1 MLDSPYEITYIMHVD
16 IREEKMHPVNTIETK
31 LYSPRDDRSAAWF
44 LALFGI
50 VGFFDFYMKHPIK
63 GAIKIGILIIAL
75 ASTILDT
82 YNPNGITSILLHGYE
97 VVFIWNVYNMF
108 QLSRGRYRDGDG
120 HPVKKET
127 RDATI
132 LFWLV
137 IVLPFVLILA
147 LIVGVCF
154 GNIRIPVA

>member
-16 IREEKMHPVNTIETK
+16 IREKMHPVDTIETK
-31 LYSPRDDRSAAWF
+31 LYSPRNDRSAAWF

-63 GAIKIGILIIAL
+63 GAIKLGILILAL

-97 VVFIWNVYNMF
+97 VVCIWNVYNMF

-120 HPVKKET
+120 CLVKKET
-127 RDATI
+127 WDATI

-137 IVLPFVLILA
+137 FVLPVALVVFFFVGILTGMLRLPIA
-147 LIVGVCF
+147 
-154 GNIRIPVA
+154 

>member
-16 IREEKMHPVNTIETK
+16 IRKKMHPVNTIETK

-63 GAIKIGILIIAL
+63 GAIKLGILIIAL

-82 YNPNGITSILLHGYE
+82 YNPNGITSILLDGYE

-120 HPVKKET
+120 LPVKKET

-147 LIVGVCF
+147 LIVGVCS

>member
-1 MLDSPYEITYIMHVD
+1 MHVD
-16 IREEKMHPVNTIETK
+16 IREKKHPVNTTETK

-63 GAIKIGILIIAL
+63 GAIKLGILIIAL

-82 YNPNGITSILLHGYE
+82 YNPNGITSILLDGYE

-120 HPVKKET
+120 LPVKKET

-147 LIVGVCF
+147 LIVGVCS

>member
-1 MLDSPYEITYIMHVD
+1 MTPKNTNV
-16 IREEKMHPVNTIETK
+16 EEC
-31 LYSPRDDRSAAWF
+31 YSSRDDRSAAWF

-63 GAIKIGILIIAL
+63 GAIKLGILIIAL

-120 HPVKKET
+120 HLVKKQT
-127 RDATI
+127 KDAAI
-132 LFWLV
+132 LFWFI
-137 IVLPFVLILA
+137 IVLPIVLILLLVTGFFTGYVRLPIA
-147 LIVGVCF
+147 
-154 GNIRIPVA
+154 

>member
-1 MLDSPYEITYIMHVD
+1 MHVD
-16 IREEKMHPVNTIETK
+16 IREKMHPVKTIETK

-63 GAIKIGILIIAL
+63 GAIKLGILIIAL

-120 HPVKKET
+120 FRVKKQT

-132 LFWLV
+132 LFWF
-137 IVLPFVLILA
+137 IIALPIVLILFLVIA
-147 LIVGVCF
+147 F
-154 GNIRIPVA
+154 FTGNLRLPIA

>member
-1 MLDSPYEITYIMHVD
+1 MHVD
-16 IREEKMHPVNTIETK
+16 VRGKMHPVNTTETK
-31 LYSPRDDRSAAWF
+31 LYSSKDDRSAAWF

-63 GAIKIGILIIAL
+63 GAIKLGILIIAL

-108 QLSRGRYRDGDG
+108 QLSRGHYRDGDG

-127 RDATI
+127 RDASV
-132 LFWLV
+132 LFWF
-137 IVLPFVLILA
+137 IVVSPFVLILA
-147 LIVGVCF
+147 LIVGVLF
-154 GNIRIPVA
+154 GHLRIPVA

>member
-1 MLDSPYEITYIMHVD
+1 MTPKSTNV
-16 IREEKMHPVNTIETK
+16 EEC
-31 LYSPRDDRSAAWF
+31 YSSRDDRSAAWF

-50 VGFFDFYMKHPIK
+50 VGFFDFYMKHLIK
-63 GAIKIGILIIAL
+63 GAIKLGIVIV
-75 ASTILDT
+75 
-82 YNPNGITSILLHGYE
+82 SIVSVIFDAYGFKGVPFFLCHGFE
-97 VVFIWNVYNMF
+97 IVFIWNVYNMF

-137 IVLPFVLILA
+137 IVLPFVLILLLVTGFFTGYVRLPIA
-147 LIVGVCF
+147 
-154 GNIRIPVA
+154 